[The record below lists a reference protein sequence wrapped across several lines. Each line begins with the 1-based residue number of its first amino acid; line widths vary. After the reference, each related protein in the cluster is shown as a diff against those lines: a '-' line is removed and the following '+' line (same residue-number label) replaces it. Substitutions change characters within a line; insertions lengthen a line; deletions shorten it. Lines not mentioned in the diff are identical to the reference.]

1 MLIRRCLERDWR
13 RRIGSMSTV
22 RFVLEDP
29 EVLSPASAAA
39 APVDAETAQ
48 ARLETAVALARR
60 HVLMRRVL
68 PLAGLAAVAVAAAG
82 VGFSRDVTPPTPPA
96 PVARFLVEVPA
107 GQVLGTSGRTMA
119 LSPSGNELAY
129 LTEGRLL
136 IRRLSDFEM
145 VPVAASDMGQNLQS
159 PVFSPDG
166 RWIAFYAASEQAVK
180 RISVQGGA
188 ALRVCDSQAVSLD
201 WDASGILVARGSG
214 GVIRCNPAGGPPEQ
228 LVKVEAGETVLA
240 PQILPGGDALLF
252 TIASLTGGPARWDQA
267 RAVVQSLRTGERK
280 TVVEGG
286 SGARYLSTGHLIYMV
301 GGVVFAAPFDLDRRE
316 LRREAVPVVEG
327 VRRWLSGEMQLT
339 VSDSGTLVYV
349 PGPTGSQI
357 VRRLAIGDR
366 AGNITGL
373 PVPPA
378 AYSHVR
384 VSPDGTRAALGV
396 DDGKQASVLIYALNG
411 TSAVQRLTTE
421 GRNRFP
427 VWSPDGRWIAFQS
440 ERDGDFAIFR
450 QRADGTGAAERLT
463 TPAAGEE
470 HVPESWSP
478 DGRHLSF
485 AGPTSAA
492 GMNVALWMLT
502 LADKT
507 TAPFGDVSSIGSI
520 GSVFSPDGKWLA
532 YAKGAGGASDVNRG
546 VFLQPF
552 PATGAVY
559 QAPKQLVD
567 FHPVWAKSGSM
578 ELVFTAAANAGQMVA
593 VPVTTAAG
601 ATFGTPVRFPASV
614 TGDRVASE
622 PRAWDILPDGRFI
635 GITST
640 TEDAARGSS
649 PEMRLVLNWF
659 EELKQRVPVP

>member
-1 MLIRRCLERDWR
+1 M
-13 RRIGSMSTV
+13 
-22 RFVLEDP
+22 
-29 EVLSPASAAA
+29 
-39 APVDAETAQ
+39 
-48 ARLETAVALARR
+48 
-60 HVLMRRVL
+60 
-68 PLAGLAAVAVAAAG
+68 
-82 VGFSRDVTPPTPPA
+82 
-96 PVARFLVEVPA
+96 
-107 GQVLGTSGRTMA
+107 
-119 LSPSGNELAY
+119 
-129 LTEGRLL
+129 
-136 IRRLSDFEM
+136 
-145 VPVAASDMGQNLQS
+145 
-159 PVFSPDG
+159 
-166 RWIAFYAASEQAVK
+166 
-180 RISVQGGA
+180 
-188 ALRVCDSQAVSLD
+188 
-201 WDASGILVARGSG
+201 
-214 GVIRCNPAGGPPEQ
+214 
-228 LVKVEAGETVLA
+228 
-240 PQILPGGDALLF
+240 
-252 TIASLTGGPARWDQA
+252 
-267 RAVVQSLRTGERK
+267 
-280 TVVEGG
+280 
-286 SGARYLSTGHLIYMV
+286 
-301 GGVVFAAPFDLDRRE
+301 
-316 LRREAVPVVEG
+316 
-327 VRRWLSGEMQLT
+327 
-339 VSDSGTLVYV
+339 
-349 PGPTGSQI
+349 
-357 VRRLAIGDR
+357 RRLAIGDR
-366 AGNITGL
+366 AGNMTGL

-421 GRNRFP
+421 GKNRFP

-478 DGRHLSF
+478 DGRYLSF

-532 YAKGAGGASDVNRG
+532 YGKGAGGASDVNRG

-567 FHPVWAKSGSM
+567 FHPVWAKSGSG

-622 PRAWDILPDGRFI
+622 LRAWDILPDGRFI

-649 PEMRLVLNWF
+649 EMRLVLNWF